1 MRDPGGRQDL
11 PDRAQG
17 AVARAGGF
25 DERGLPFFQ
34 RRERRA
40 RVFARRLHLRKAA
53 DDGGDFRGKLA
64 HRLAPGSSG
73 LAKRRLFARGGR
85 EVSPAFFEL
94 PGELDPA
101 LFEPRRPGGQ
111 ALDREVDLVARVACC
126 DPLPGGAERVRPRGL
141 ELLFQLFERG
151 QGLGRL
157 AVRLFPRE
165 RARPRLRD
173 RALEPAGQVREL
185 PAGAGLLHR
194 EIAPFA
200 LRRGA
205 PRREVRGR
213 PAVGLQPLV
222 VPRDRG
228 FEQSEALA
236 QAIPLRRRFSGDEPG
251 GGERCLRLTE
261 RGGRGGLG
269 VPSLVAESFGG
280 GERPA
285 QNIRPDARER
295 RAPNP
300 ERLGELLIPGGAR
313 GLPFE

>member
-1 MRDPGGRQDL
+1 
-11 PDRAQG
+11 
-17 AVARAGGF
+17 GGF

-85 EVSPAFFEL
+85 EVSPAVFDL

-101 LFEPRRPGGQ
+101 
-111 ALDREVDLVARVACC
+111 
-126 DPLPGGAERVRPRGL
+126 
-141 ELLFQLFERG
+141 
-151 QGLGRL
+151 
-157 AVRLFPRE
+157 
-165 RARPRLRD
+165 
-173 RALEPAGQVREL
+173 
-185 PAGAGLLHR
+185 
-194 EIAPFA
+194 PFA
-200 LRRGA
+200 LRRAA

-295 RAPNP
+295 RAPNL
-300 ERLGELLIPGGAR
+300 ERLGELLVPGGAR
-313 GLPFE
+313 GLPLE